1 MNIYAILK
9 GVGNGSLSVATDGA
23 KAIGKLASAVS
34 QSYKKG
40 YEEAQAAAPIQDLE
54 RGDPHGWRPAA
65 VEHRLHTA
73 PLWLRGAGRRLLL
86 LCTCGGRR
94 AHPAS
99 EAIAV

>member
-40 YEEAQAAAPIQDLE
+40 YEEAQAAAPIQDLDRAKE
-54 RGDPHGWRPAA
+54 NLRQS
-65 VEHRLHTA
+65 HTQLSDEEFEKTWA
-73 PLWLRGAGRRLLL
+73 EFVQRYDSITEFVQKQTL
-86 LCTCGGRR
+86 
-94 AHPAS
+94 
-99 EAIAV
+99 

>member
-40 YEEAQAAAPIQDLE
+40 YEEAQAAAPIQDLDRAKE
-54 RGDPHGWRPAA
+54 NLRQS
-65 VEHRLHTA
+65 HTELSDEELEKTWA
-73 PLWLRGAGRRLLL
+73 EFVQRYDSITEFVQKQTL
-86 LCTCGGRR
+86 
-94 AHPAS
+94 
-99 EAIAV
+99 

>member
-40 YEEAQAAAPIQDLE
+40 YEEAQAAAPIQDHDRAKENL
-54 RGDPHGWRPAA
+54 RQS
-65 VEHRLHTA
+65 HTELSDEEFEKTWA
-73 PLWLRGAGRRLLL
+73 EFVQRYDSITEFVQKQTL
-86 LCTCGGRR
+86 
-94 AHPAS
+94 
-99 EAIAV
+99 

>member
-40 YEEAQAAAPIQDLE
+40 YEEAQAAAPIQDLDRAKE
-54 RGDPHGWRPAA
+54 N
-65 VEHRLHTA
+65 
-73 PLWLRGAGRRLLL
+73 LRQSNTELSDEEFEKTWAEFVQRYDSITEFVKKQTL
-86 LCTCGGRR
+86 
-94 AHPAS
+94 
-99 EAIAV
+99 

>member
-40 YEEAQAAAPIQDLE
+40 YEEAQAAAPIQDIDRAKENL
-54 RGDPHGWRPAA
+54 RQS
-65 VEHRLHTA
+65 HTELSDEEFEKTWA
-73 PLWLRGAGRRLLL
+73 EFVQRYDSITEFVQKQTL
-86 LCTCGGRR
+86 
-94 AHPAS
+94 
-99 EAIAV
+99 

>member
-40 YEEAQAAAPIQDLE
+40 YEAAQAAAPIQDLDRAKE
-54 RGDPHGWRPAA
+54 NLRQS
-65 VEHRLHTA
+65 HTELSDEEFEKTWA
-73 PLWLRGAGRRLLL
+73 EFVQRYDSITEFVQKQTL
-86 LCTCGGRR
+86 
-94 AHPAS
+94 
-99 EAIAV
+99 

>member
-40 YEEAQAAAPIQDLE
+40 YEEAQAAAPIQDLDRAKE
-54 RGDPHGWRPAA
+54 NLRQS
-65 VEHRLHTA
+65 HTELSDEEFEKTWA
-73 PLWLRGAGRRLLL
+73 EFVQRYDSITEFVKKQTL
-86 LCTCGGRR
+86 
-94 AHPAS
+94 
-99 EAIAV
+99 

>member
-40 YEEAQAAAPIQDLE
+40 YEEAQAAAPIQDLDRAKE
-54 RGDPHGWRPAA
+54 NLRQS
-65 VEHRLHTA
+65 HTELSDEEFEKTWA
-73 PLWLRGAGRRLLL
+73 EFVQRYDSITEFVQKQTL
-86 LCTCGGRR
+86 
-94 AHPAS
+94 
-99 EAIAV
+99 

>member
-40 YEEAQAAAPIQDLE
+40 YEEAQAAAPIQDLARAIE
-54 RGDPHGWRPAA
+54 NLRQS
-65 VEHRLHTA
+65 HTELSDEEFEKTWA
-73 PLWLRGAGRRLLL
+73 EFVQRYDSITEFVQKQTL
-86 LCTCGGRR
+86 
-94 AHPAS
+94 
-99 EAIAV
+99 

>member
-54 RGDPHGWRPAA
+54 RAK
-65 VEHRLHTA
+65 ENLMQSHTELSDEEFEKTWA
-73 PLWLRGAGRRLLL
+73 EFVQRYDSITEFVQKQTL
-86 LCTCGGRR
+86 
-94 AHPAS
+94 
-99 EAIAV
+99 

>member
-40 YEEAQAAAPIQDLE
+40 YEEAQAAAPIQDLDRAKE
-54 RGDPHGWRPAA
+54 N
-65 VEHRLHTA
+65 
-73 PLWLRGAGRRLLL
+73 LRQSNTELSDEEFEKTWAEFVQRYDSITEFVQKQTL
-86 LCTCGGRR
+86 
-94 AHPAS
+94 
-99 EAIAV
+99 

>member
-40 YEEAQAAAPIQDLE
+40 YEEAQAAAPIQDLDRAKE
-54 RGDPHGWRPAA
+54 TLRQS
-65 VEHRLHTA
+65 HTELSDEEFEKTWA
-73 PLWLRGAGRRLLL
+73 EFVQRYDSITEFVQKQTL
-86 LCTCGGRR
+86 
-94 AHPAS
+94 
-99 EAIAV
+99 

>member
-40 YEEAQAAAPIQDLE
+40 YEEAQAEAPIQDLDRAKE
-54 RGDPHGWRPAA
+54 NLRQS
-65 VEHRLHTA
+65 HTELSDEEFEKTWA
-73 PLWLRGAGRRLLL
+73 EFVQRYDSITEFVQKQTL
-86 LCTCGGRR
+86 
-94 AHPAS
+94 
-99 EAIAV
+99 

>member
-40 YEEAQAAAPIQDLE
+40 YEEAQAAAPIQDLDRAKE
-54 RGDPHGWRPAA
+54 TLRQS
-65 VEHRLHTA
+65 HTELSDDEFEKTWA
-73 PLWLRGAGRRLLL
+73 EFVQRYDSITEFVQKQTL
-86 LCTCGGRR
+86 
-94 AHPAS
+94 
-99 EAIAV
+99 

>member
-40 YEEAQAAAPIQDLE
+40 YEEAQAAAPIPDLDRAKE
-54 RGDPHGWRPAA
+54 NLRQS
-65 VEHRLHTA
+65 HTELSDEEFEKTWA
-73 PLWLRGAGRRLLL
+73 EFVQRYDSITEFVQKQTL
-86 LCTCGGRR
+86 
-94 AHPAS
+94 
-99 EAIAV
+99 

>member
-40 YEEAQAAAPIQDLE
+40 YEEAQAAAPIQDLDRAKE
-54 RGDPHGWRPAA
+54 N
-65 VEHRLHTA
+65 
-73 PLWLRGAGRRLLL
+73 LRQSDTELSDEEFEKTWAEFVQRYDSITEFVQKQTL
-86 LCTCGGRR
+86 
-94 AHPAS
+94 
-99 EAIAV
+99 

>member
-40 YEEAQAAAPIQDLE
+40 YEEAQAAAPIQENLGRIRTAIRFDYRVRTE
-54 RGDPHGWRPAA
+54 TDT
-65 VEHRLHTA
+65 VIHRLGG
-73 PLWLRGAGRRLLL
+73 LRL
-86 LCTCGGRR
+86 
-94 AHPAS
+94 P
-99 EAIAV
+99 

>member
-40 YEEAQAAAPIQDLE
+40 YEEAQAAAISY
-54 RGDPHGWRPAA
+54 RTIG
-65 VEHRLHTA
+65 
-73 PLWLRGAGRRLLL
+73 
-86 LCTCGGRR
+86 
-94 AHPAS
+94 
-99 EAIAV
+99 

>member
-40 YEEAQAAAPIQDLE
+40 YEEAQAAAPIQDLARAKE
-54 RGDPHGWRPAA
+54 NLRQS
-65 VEHRLHTA
+65 HTELSDEEFEKTWA
-73 PLWLRGAGRRLLL
+73 EFVQRYDSITEFVQKQTL
-86 LCTCGGRR
+86 
-94 AHPAS
+94 
-99 EAIAV
+99 

>member
-40 YEEAQAAAPIQDLE
+40 YEEAQAAAPIQDLDRAKE
-54 RGDPHGWRPAA
+54 NLRQS
-65 VEHRLHTA
+65 HTA
-73 PLWLRGAGRRLLL
+73 LSDEEFEKTWEEFVQRYDSITEFVQKQTL
-86 LCTCGGRR
+86 
-94 AHPAS
+94 
-99 EAIAV
+99 

>member
-40 YEEAQAAAPIQDLE
+40 YEEAQAAAPIQDLDRAKE
-54 RGDPHGWRPAA
+54 NLRQS
-65 VEHRLHTA
+65 HTELSDEEFEKTWA
-73 PLWLRGAGRRLLL
+73 EFVQRYESITEFVQNQTL
-86 LCTCGGRR
+86 
-94 AHPAS
+94 
-99 EAIAV
+99 